1 MVLKRKTS
9 AHVVC
14 IDTKKTAAPK
24 RQPTKADLLQE
35 LKDMKKLNDTLELEN
50 VKNLKV
56 IKILEKKN
64 LFLEINRKS
73 ESSVKELKDDGTQT
87 ELDRPIFCY
96 ECDFPAEDYHDL
108 GEHMME
114 FHAFACKTCAE
125 SFMTKKVLMNMN
137 KSTLKKHPITEL
149 LLPSPLSSLLATI
162 VKKLLRLKTV

>member
-56 IKILEKKN
+56 IKILEEKIFFLKLIGNQNHLLKN
-64 LFLEINRKS
+64 QKMMALKLNLTDLYFAMNVTSQRKTITTW
-73 ESSVKELKDDGTQT
+73 ES
-87 ELDRPIFCY
+87 I
-96 ECDFPAEDYHDL
+96 
-108 GEHMME
+108 
-114 FHAFACKTCAE
+114 
-125 SFMTKKVLMNMN
+125 
-137 KSTLKKHPITEL
+137 
-149 LLPSPLSSLLATI
+149 
-162 VKKLLRLKTV
+162 

>member
-125 SFMTKKVLMNMN
+125 SFDDQEGLDEHEQ
-137 KSTLKKHPITEL
+137 KHIEET
-149 LLPSPLSSLLATI
+149 SDN
-162 VKKLLRLKTV
+162 